1 MEIKIP
7 SRTLKINCNLYSFLN
22 IYIVVDTNK
31 DLFWQLL
38 EAYHPK
44 AEAFCRRLTGNLADG
59 DDLYHDAILLAWRK
73 FDSLRNHDAFKPW
86 LYRIIVNIHKGRQRG
101 IWRRLFRPLAEQET
115 EVLPISDPTN
125 QLAARILVQKALK
138 RLAAKDRALIILFEI
153 EGWSIN
159 ELANLENKPEG
170 TIKSRLAR
178 IRATMRNMLTGSVSL
193 TMNIQPKEEAKYA
206 APETKPGI

>member
-1 MEIKIP
+1 
-7 SRTLKINCNLYSFLN
+7 
-22 IYIVVDTNK
+22 VDTNK

-44 AEAFCRRLTGNLADG
+44 AEAFCRKLTGNLADG

-73 FDSLRNHDAFKPW
+73 FDSLRNNDSFKPW
-86 LYRIIVNIHKGRQRG
+86 LYRIIINSYKGRQRG
-101 IWRRLFRPLAEQET
+101 TWRRLFEPLAEQET

-125 QLAARILVQKALK
+125 QLAAKILVQKAL
-138 RLAAKDRALIILFEI
+138 RQLSATDRALIILFEI
-153 EGWSIN
+153 EGWSIG
-159 ELANLENKPEG
+159 ELANLEGKPEG

-178 IRATMRNMLTGSVSL
+178 TRAAMRNMLRGSVSL
-193 TMNIQPKEEAKYA
+193 NMNIQSKEEAKYV

>member
-1 MEIKIP
+1 M
-7 SRTLKINCNLYSFLN
+7 
-22 IYIVVDTNK
+22 DTNK

-73 FDSLRNHDAFKPW
+73 FDSLRNNDSFKPW
-86 LYRIIVNIHKGRQRG
+86 LYRIIVNIYKGRQRG
-101 IWRRLFRPLAEQET
+101 IRRRLYKPLAEQET

-125 QLAARILVQKALK
+125 QMAAKILVQKAL
-138 RLAAKDRALIILFEI
+138 RQLSAKDRALIILFEI
-153 EGWSIN
+153 DGWSID
-159 ELANLENKPEG
+159 ELAKLESKPEG

-178 IRATMRNMLTGSVSL
+178 TRAAMRNMLMGSVSL
-193 TMNIQPKEEAKYA
+193 NMNIQSKEEAKYV

>member
-1 MEIKIP
+1 V
-7 SRTLKINCNLYSFLN
+7 N
-22 IYIVVDTNK
+22 TNK

-73 FDSLRNHDAFKPW
+73 FDSLREHDSFKPW
-86 LYRIIVNIHKGRQRG
+86 LYRIIVNIHKGQMRG

-115 EVLPISDPTN
+115 EVLPFSDPTN
-125 QLAARILVQKALK
+125 QLAARILVQKAL
-138 RLAAKDRALIILFEI
+138 RQLSAKDRALIILFEI
-153 EGWSIN
+153 EGWSIG
-159 ELANLENKPEG
+159 ELANLEGKPEG

-178 IRATMRNMLTGSVSL
+178 TRAAMRNMIMGTVSFNI
-193 TMNIQPKEEAKYA
+193 NIQSEEEAKYV